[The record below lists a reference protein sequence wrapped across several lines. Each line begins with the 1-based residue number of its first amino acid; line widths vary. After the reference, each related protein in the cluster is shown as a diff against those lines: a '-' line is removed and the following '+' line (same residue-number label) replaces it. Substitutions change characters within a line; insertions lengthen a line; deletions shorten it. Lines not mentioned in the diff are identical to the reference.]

1 MRKIMYSFAFAPLL
15 SACVGGSSEEV
26 SLLDKAAFDTV
37 IDGQPVSL
45 YTLDSGNG
53 LLLQVTNYGL
63 RVVSLWVPDKNGHYS
78 DVSVGYENIE
88 RYINNEGE
96 RFLGSIVGRYANRI
110 ANGAFKLDGVEYHLP
125 QNNNGQTLHGG
136 LHGLDRVV
144 WQVDSVSA
152 AAVRFS
158 YRSPDGDEGFPGNL
172 KITVEYSV
180 TPENEFKITYEAE
193 TDKPTVVNL
202 SNHTFFNLKG
212 EGNGSITDHILTI
225 NADHITPV
233 NTLLIP
239 AGALLPVDG
248 TPFDFRTPVRIGDRI
263 DHDHLQ
269 LQNGKGYDHNWVL
282 DVAKKQAVELAATL
296 YEPQSGRIM
305 EVYTDQP
312 GVQFY
317 SGNFFDGKANGKH
330 GKPIGFRE
338 ALALETQHFPDS
350 PNQPNFPSTRLNP
363 GEVYSHVCIYKFK
376 VAN

>member
-1 MRKIMYSFAFAPLL
+1 MKKIMYSLAFAPLL
-15 SACVGGSSEEV
+15 SACAGGGSKEV

-37 IDGQPVSL
+37 VDGQPVSL
-45 YTLDSGNG
+45 YTLNSGNG
-53 LLLQVTNYGL
+53 LVLQVTNYGL
-63 RVVSLWVPDKNGHYS
+63 RVVSLWAPDKNGHYS

-110 ANGAFKLDGVEYHLP
+110 ANGAFTLDGEEYHLP

-144 WQVDSVSA
+144 WQVDDASA
-152 AAVRFS
+152 TAVRFS

-172 KITVEYSV
+172 NIAVEYSV

-212 EGNGSITDHILTI
+212 EGNGDITGHILTI
-225 NADHITPV
+225 HADHITPV

-239 AGALLPVDG
+239 DGTLLPVDG
-248 TPFDFRTPVRIGDRI
+248 TPFDFRTPVRIGERI
-263 DHDHLQ
+263 DDNHPQ
-269 LQNGKGYDHNWVL
+269 LQNGKGYDHNWAL
-282 DVAKKQAVELAATL
+282 GAAKKQSVELAATL
-296 YEPQSGRIM
+296 YEPHSGRTM

-317 SGNFFDGKANGKH
+317 SGNFFDGKANGKY

-350 PNQPNFPSTRLNP
+350 PNQPAFPSTRLNP
-363 GEVYSHVCIYKFK
+363 GEVYTHTCIYKFK
-376 VAN
+376 AVK

>member
-1 MRKIMYSFAFAPLL
+1 MKKIMYSLAFAPLL
-15 SACVGGSSEEV
+15 SACAGGGSEKV
-26 SLLDKAAFDTV
+26 SLLDKAAFDTMV
-37 IDGQPVSL
+37 NGQPVSL

-53 LLLQVTNYGL
+53 LVLQVTNYGL
-63 RVVSLWVPDKNGHYS
+63 RVVSLWTPDKNGRYG

-88 RYINNEGE
+88 RYIYNDGE

-110 ANGAFKLDGVEYHLP
+110 ANGAFTLDGAEYHLP

-144 WQVDSVSA
+144 WQVDSVSNTA
-152 AAVRFS
+152 IRFS
-158 YRSPDGDEGFPGNL
+158 YLSPDGDEGFPGNL
-172 KITVEYSV
+172 KIAVEYSV

-225 NADHITPV
+225 NADYIVPV
-233 NTLLIP
+233 NTSLIP
-239 AGALLPVDG
+239 TGELLPVDG
-248 TPFDFRTPVRIGDRI
+248 TPFDFRTPVRIGKRI
-263 DHDHLQ
+263 DNVNEQ
-269 LQNGKGYDHNWVL
+269 LKNGTGYDHNWVL
-282 DVAKKQAVELAATL
+282 APAKKQTVDLAVTL
-296 YEPQSGRIM
+296 YEPQSGRVM

-317 SGNFFDGKANGKH
+317 SGNFFDGKANGKY

-350 PNQPNFPSTRLNP
+350 PNQPSFPSTRLNP
-363 GEVYSHVCIYKFK
+363 GEVYTHTCIYKFAITK
-376 VAN
+376 

>member
-1 MRKIMYSFAFAPLL
+1 MKKIMYSFAFAPLL
-15 SACVGGSSEEV
+15 SACAGGSSEEV

-37 IDGQPVSL
+37 INGEPVSL
-45 YTLDSGNG
+45 YTLNSGNG
-53 LLLQVTNYGL
+53 LVLQVTNYGL

-88 RYINNEGE
+88 RYIDNEGE

-110 ANGAFKLDGVEYHLP
+110 ANGAFKLDGEEYHLP

-144 WQVDSVSA
+144 WQVDNVSA
-152 AAVRFS
+152 TAVRFS

-172 KITVEYSV
+172 KIAVEYSV

-212 EGNGSITDHILTI
+212 EGNGSIIDHILTI
-225 NADHITPV
+225 HADHITPV
-233 NTLLIP
+233 NTVLIP
-239 AGALLPVDG
+239 TGELLPVDG

-269 LQNGKGYDHNWVL
+269 LKNGSGYDHNWVL
-282 DVAKKQAVELAATL
+282 GATKKQAVELAVTL
-296 YEPQSGRIM
+296 YEPQSGRTM

-317 SGNFFDGKANGKH
+317 SGNFFDGKANGKY
-330 GKPIGFRE
+330 GKPIAYRE
-338 ALALETQHFPDS
+338 SLALETQHFPDS
-350 PNQPNFPSTRLNP
+350 PNQPAFPSTRLNP
-363 GEVYSHVCIYKFK
+363 GEVYTHTCIYKFK
-376 VAN
+376 AAE